1 MSMKSKRI
9 ATLVVSSAV
18 AAGILLPSA
27 AAHAAVAP
35 APRPA
40 VAPHSAPGGPTIQ
53 GAKVDVASAA
63 LDITQKII
71 NIVTEAIERKQNRG
85 GYVKSLM
92 EGSFYESGE
101 RYNVMVINNSNRH
114 STNLRGV
121 VYDAKVSGIHGTYR
135 VLVFESGDFANHGD
149 GGWINWAFR
158 GWFDRDGGNVTFRRS
173 W

>member
-1 MSMKSKRI
+1 MSMKMKRL

-18 AAGILLPSA
+18 AAGVLLPSA
-27 AAHAAVAP
+27 AAHAAEAP

-40 VAPHSAPGGPTIQ
+40 VTQNVASGNPTIQ
-53 GAKVDVASAA
+53 GGRVDVASAV
-63 LDITQKII
+63 LDLTQKIM
-71 NIVTEAIERKQNRG
+71 NIVTEAIERKQNRE

-92 EGSFYESGE
+92 EGSFYQAGE
-101 RYNVMVINNSNRH
+101 RYNVMVINNSVRH

-135 VLVFESGDFANHGD
+135 VLAFESGDFVNHGD

-158 GWFDRDGGNVTFRRS
+158 GWFDRNGNSVTFHRS